1 MPRECAG
8 SSFSSASSSTAREVD
23 EEFLQQQF
31 HNIKP
36 LVLGSSPEMGND
48 HDGDLQRV
56 TGPPPPPPPAPPA
69 VKKKRSLPGTPGA
82 CTLVS

>member
-1 MPRECAG
+1 MSRECAG

-48 HDGDLQRV
+48 DGDLQRV